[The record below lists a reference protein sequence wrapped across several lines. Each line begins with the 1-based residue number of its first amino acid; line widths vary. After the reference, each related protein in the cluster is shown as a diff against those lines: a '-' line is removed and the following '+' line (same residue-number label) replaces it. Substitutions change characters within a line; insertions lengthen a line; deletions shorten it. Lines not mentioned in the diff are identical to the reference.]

1 MSVRSIVMAAAGGV
15 APTDPSFANVQ
26 LLLHCDGTNGST
38 TFTDS
43 SGSPKTVTPTGATI
57 STAQSA
63 FGGTSALIAST
74 TGTSNKLTTSPTIT
88 LSGDYT
94 LETWVYQTGASGG
107 GYTILFTGSGN
118 EQFGVDYSADGV
130 LMVYVSGFIQS
141 SAGVFA
147 RNGWHHVAYCRS
159 GTMLRIFYDGTQV
172 ASGTHS
178 GSFSIAAIGGYT
190 SAGYTLLGYMDEIRI
205 TSSARYTGSFTP
217 PSAAFPNA

>member
-1 MSVRSIVMAAAGGV
+1 MSAISQLIAAYGSSII
-15 APTDPSFANVQ
+15 TDPYFANVS

-43 SGSPKTVTPTGATI
+43 SGTPKTVTPTGTTI
-57 STAQSA
+57 STAQSK
-63 FGGTSALIAST
+63 FGGASALIAST

-94 LETWVYQTGASGG
+94 LEAWVYQTGASGG
-107 GYTILFTGSGN
+107 SYTILFTGAGN
-118 EQFGVDYSADGV
+118 EQFGIDYSADGV
-130 LMVYVSGFIQS
+130 VFSYVSGFIQS

-159 GTMLRIFYDGTQV
+159 GTTLRLFYDGTQV

-178 GSFSIAAIGGYT
+178 GALSISAIGAYVSSGY
-190 SAGYTLLGYMDEIRI
+190 ALLGYMDDIRI
-205 TSSARYTGSFTP
+205 TSSARYTGNFTP
-217 PSAAFPNA
+217 PSAAFPNS

>member
-1 MSVRSIVMAAAGGV
+1 MSAIAQVMASLGTSV
-15 APTDPSFANVQ
+15 ATDPSFASVQ

-57 STAQSA
+57 STAQSK
-63 FGGTSALIAST
+63 FGGASALIASA
-74 TGTSNKLTTSPTIT
+74 TGTSNKLTTSTTIT

-94 LETWVYQTGASGG
+94 LEAWVYQTGASGG
-107 GYTILFTGSGN
+107 GYTLLFTGSGN

-130 LMVYVSGFIQS
+130 LMAYVGGFIQS

-147 RNGWHHVAYCRS
+147 RNGWRHVAYCRS
-159 GTMLRIFYDGTQV
+159 GTTLRIFYDGTQV

-178 GSFSIAAIGGYT
+178 GSFSISTIGAYT
-190 SAGYTLLGYMDEIRI
+190 SAGYALLGYMDDVRI
-205 TSSARYTGSFTP
+205 TSSARYTGNFTP
-217 PSAAFPNA
+217 PSAAFPNS